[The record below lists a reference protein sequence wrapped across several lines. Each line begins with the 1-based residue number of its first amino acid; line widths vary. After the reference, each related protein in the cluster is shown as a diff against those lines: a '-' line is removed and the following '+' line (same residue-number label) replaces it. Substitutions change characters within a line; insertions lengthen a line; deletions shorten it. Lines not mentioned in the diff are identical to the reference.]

1 MMAYRACILHDGKL
15 CMHDGML
22 QLDQKNAID
31 MMELLYTFN
40 FTQFT
45 LKPKGQ
51 CALGYPCQNADT
63 KFVSLKESIP
73 LTIGGT
79 EH

>member
-1 MMAYRACILHDGKL
+1 MDDGKL
-15 CMHDGML
+15 CMHNGKLCIHDGML

-31 MMELLYTFN
+31 MLEMLCTLN

-51 CALGYPCQNADT
+51 CALG
-63 KFVSLKESIP
+63 
-73 LTIGGT
+73 
-79 EH
+79 